1 MAKKLDKVEA
11 VVVGIGWAGGII
23 SAELA
28 KEGIQVVGLERGKD
42 RSTEDFQMVHDEY
55 RYAIRY
61 ELMQDLSK
69 ETTTFRNNPD
79 ETALPMRQFGAFLIG
94 DGVGGAGTHW
104 NGDTWFFA
112 PYDFEIKTMT
122 EEKYGK
128 NKIPEEYT
136 IQDWGITYDELEP
149 YYEKFEKMA
158 GTSGEPNPLR
168 PERTRDYPTPPMKS
182 TPMLDKFVKA
192 AKNLDLNPFRLPS
205 ANLSENYTNPD
216 GQKLNQCQYCG
227 FCEKFGCEYGAKSTP
242 NVTVVPTALET
253 DNFDLRTH
261 AYVTGIHHDG
271 EKATGV
277 RYVDMQTEEEYDQ
290 PADIVVLTSY
300 TLNNARLLLNSD
312 IGRPYDPE
320 TQTGVIGK
328 NYCYHITPS
337 VTGFFKDKFNA
348 AMGAGSLGSTLDD
361 YNNDNFDHSDLDF
374 IHGGS
379 ITMKQLGKRPIS
391 ENVAPSGTPNWGKEF
406 KQKSIEY
413 FNRSIPVT
421 SQGASMPH
429 RNNYLS
435 LDPQYKDAFGNPLI
449 RLTYDFTE
457 HDHKLHDYIS
467 ERCAEI
473 LEEMG
478 AELVESRELSEHF
491 DIVPAHNDHI
501 TGGVIMGDDPDTSVL
516 NNYLQMWDMDNIF
529 VIGASAFPHNGGYNP
544 TGTVGALAYR
554 AAEGILKYRE
564 NGGQLVKAKSGSESS

>member
-168 PERTRDYPTPPMKS
+168 
-182 TPMLDKFVKA
+182 
-192 AKNLDLNPFRLPS
+192 LPS
-205 ANLSENYTNPD
+205 
-216 GQKLNQCQYCG
+216 C
-227 FCEKFGCEYGAKSTP
+227 ST
-242 NVTVVPTALET
+242 
-253 DNFDLRTH
+253 
-261 AYVTGIHHDG
+261 
-271 EKATGV
+271 
-277 RYVDMQTEEEYDQ
+277 
-290 PADIVVLTSY
+290 
-300 TLNNARLLLNSD
+300 
-312 IGRPYDPE
+312 
-320 TQTGVIGK
+320 
-328 NYCYHITPS
+328 
-337 VTGFFKDKFNA
+337 
-348 AMGAGSLGSTLDD
+348 
-361 YNNDNFDHSDLDF
+361 
-374 IHGGS
+374 
-379 ITMKQLGKRPIS
+379 
-391 ENVAPSGTPNWGKEF
+391 
-406 KQKSIEY
+406 
-413 FNRSIPVT
+413 
-421 SQGASMPH
+421 
-429 RNNYLS
+429 
-435 LDPQYKDAFGNPLI
+435 
-449 RLTYDFTE
+449 
-457 HDHKLHDYIS
+457 
-467 ERCAEI
+467 
-473 LEEMG
+473 
-478 AELVESRELSEHF
+478 
-491 DIVPAHNDHI
+491 
-501 TGGVIMGDDPDTSVL
+501 
-516 NNYLQMWDMDNIF
+516 
-529 VIGASAFPHNGGYNP
+529 
-544 TGTVGALAYR
+544 
-554 AAEGILKYRE
+554 
-564 NGGQLVKAKSGSESS
+564 